1 MDQKVEMNHL
11 DRLAATIKFKKTDR
25 PPVAGPVF
33 GHAAHLSG
41 LPLHRYLQSGRL
53 LADAQISAHNHYGYD
68 ITFAFFDVNV
78 ETEAMGAVLHFREHD
93 YPYVQ
98 QGAFSPDTDFLSL
111 AVPDLS
117 RAGRIPELL
126 EGVRLLR
133 ARFANSV
140 PVAGLVLGP
149 FNLACQLIGM
159 EDTLYLAVDDPKAF
173 TALLDFATEFCI
185 AYGIAQIEA
194 GVHLPI
200 IFDVSASP
208 EIIPAGFFR
217 EFELPRLKRVFSRF
231 KAAGAIANWLFIT
244 GDIKSILHYFPVIG
258 VDIANFDYCVPPDA
272 VKHSL
277 PHTCVNGNV
286 KPLLFEHGTPEEI
299 DRAARELL
307 TQFSRRKGFILS
319 AGCEIPLRARPD
331 TIQALVKA
339 AAE

>member
-1 MDQKVEMNHL
+1 MNHL
-11 DRLAATIKFKKTDR
+11 ERLAATIKFKKTDR

-53 LADAQISAHNHYGYD
+53 LADAQIRAHKHYGYD

-78 ETEAMGAVLHFREHD
+78 ETEAMGAVLHFRDHD
-93 YPYVQ
+93 YPYIKKE
-98 QGAFSPDTDFLSL
+98 ALYPDTDFSSL
-111 AVPDLS
+111 ELPDFS

-133 ARFANSV
+133 AGFADSV

-159 EDTLYLAVDDPKAF
+159 ENTLYLAVDNPEAF
-173 TALLDFATEFCI
+173 TGLLDFATEFCI

-200 IFDVSASP
+200 VFDVSASP
-208 EIIPAGFFR
+208 EIIPVAFFR
-217 EFELPRLKRVFSRF
+217 EFELPRLKRVFNRF
-231 KAAGAIANWLFIT
+231 KATGAIANWLFMT
-244 GDIKSILHYFPVIG
+244 GDIKPILHYFPRIG

-272 VKHSL
+272 VKQSL
-277 PHTCVNGNV
+277 KHTCVNGNI
-286 KPLLFEHGTPEEI
+286 KPLLFEYGTPEDI

-307 TQFSRRKGFILS
+307 TEFSRRRGFILS

-331 TIQALVKA
+331 TIQALVNA
-339 AAE
+339 AAES